1 MRKKL
6 RTKSN
11 STGRI
16 HTAKPSNGIIV
27 TPLGGFLL
35 TLLCIVAP
43 TVSLGTLCLSLRQ
56 NNLQLSEE
64 NQELNAI
71 ASEVKAEVDSLGEE
85 IDDLREWADTESD
98 IPLPESAEATT
109 TTSTDTETAKSVSE
123 GTNSKD
129 VDSKDTD
136 SEKTENPPLLSRTF
150 GRSNA
155 LQVDK
160 NNLPPRGGP
169 AVAVSSIEMLEKL
182 RQQVPTLNQALNSQV
197 KPAIEEAIAKEA
209 AYPDG
214 IPVVGKIEISSEYG
228 LRSNPF
234 GGGSY
239 EVHRGIDF
247 VGAVGNIITAT
258 GDGVVTL
265 AGHNGGYGIT
275 VTIDHGNGYESLYAH
290 MSKLEVAVGESVNR
304 GQIIGYIGSTGRS
317 SGPHLHY
324 SLYKGGESIN
334 PRQLLKLDD

>member
-11 STGRI
+11 STSRI

-27 TPLGGFLL
+27 TPIGGFLL

-64 NQELNAI
+64 NHELNAI

-85 IDDLREWADTESD
+85 IEDLREWADTESD
-98 IPLPESAEATT
+98 IPLPKSTEATT
-109 TTSTDTETAKSVSE
+109 ATSTDT
-123 GTNSKD
+123 
-129 VDSKDTD
+129 
-136 SEKTENPPLLSRTF
+136 RTF
-150 GRSNA
+150 GRGTA
-155 LQVDK
+155 LQADE

-169 AVAVSSIEMLEKL
+169 SVAVSSIEMLEEL
-182 RQQVPTLNQALNSQV
+182 RKQVPTLNQALNSQV

-209 AYPDG
+209 AYPNG
-214 IPVVGKIEISSEYG
+214 IPVVGKIKISSEYG
-228 LRSNPF
+228 LRRNPF

-290 MSKLEVAVGESVNR
+290 MSKLEVAVGESINR

-324 SLYKGGESIN
+324 SLYKDGESIN